1 MDPPLK
7 RLTLPA
13 SPGSISAFSEF
24 VRDGAAAAGVATHEF
39 GKLELVLEEILINV
53 ARYAYTP
60 ETGAVEVT
68 CAQAG
73 PRKIRIEIADFGR
86 VFNPLEADP
95 PDLSHRRP
103 WRLSG
108 AQHGGFHRL
117 PPGTESEHSI
127 LYLPYGRR
135 PRQWRM
141 MGASKLFYRPATSFG
156 NVSLYNVSNA
166 KGQPE

>member
-24 VRDGAAAAGVATHEF
+24 VRDGAAAAGVDTQEF

-60 ETGAVEVT
+60 ETGAVEVSYVP
-68 CAQAG
+68 AG

-95 PDLSHRRP
+95 PDLSRGLADRPIGGLGVFLVRSMVDSIDYRREQN
-103 WRLSG
+103 RNVLS
-108 AQHGGFHRL
+108 FVF
-117 PPGTESEHSI
+117 P
-127 LYLPYGRR
+127 
-135 PRQWRM
+135 
-141 MGASKLFYRPATSFG
+141 
-156 NVSLYNVSNA
+156 
-166 KGQPE
+166 

>member
-24 VRDGAAAAGVATHEF
+24 VRDGAAAAGIDTQEF

-60 ETGAVEVT
+60 ETGAVEVAY
-68 CAQAG
+68 AQAG

-95 PDLSHRRP
+95 PDLSRGLADRPIGGLGVFLVRSMVDSIDYRREQN
-103 WRLSG
+103 RNVLS
-108 AQHGGFHRL
+108 FVF
-117 PPGTESEHSI
+117 P
-127 LYLPYGRR
+127 
-135 PRQWRM
+135 
-141 MGASKLFYRPATSFG
+141 
-156 NVSLYNVSNA
+156 
-166 KGQPE
+166 